1 MSMQRRAAA
10 AMAVAATTMAL
21 AGAAGAQDAG
31 RPEQRDRP
39 PRNVPPADQ
48 PLIRRIPEPTIAVE
62 AGFGALGYLGATAG
76 VGPTWN
82 VRVTGAMTPRVAIEG
97 NYTGSVNER
106 ATRGT
111 SLVMTSLDAGVR
123 YNILRADEAVVQP
136 FVVGGV
142 GYSGWAG
149 EGGDAFALVVPV
161 TVGAERLVTRN
172 VKLGARFNYRPA
184 FFDDLTVRG
193 AATRTGGDSWALLAH
208 GGGAF

>member
-1 MSMQRRAAA
+1 MSTRRHAAA
-10 AMAVAATTMAL
+10 GMAVAATMAL

-62 AGFGALGYLGATAG
+62 GGFGALGYLGGAAG

-82 VRVTGAMTPRVAIEG
+82 VRVTGAMTPRVAVEG
-97 NYTGSVNER
+97 NYIGSVNQR
-106 ATRGT
+106 ATMGR

-123 YNILRADEAVVQP
+123 YNILRADEAIVQP
-136 FVVGGV
+136 FVVAGV
-142 GYSGWAG
+142 GYTGWAG
-149 EGGDAFALVVPV
+149 EGGDAFALTVPLTAGV
-161 TVGAERLVTRN
+161 ERLVTRN
-172 VKLGARFNYRPA
+172 VKLGARFSYRPA

-193 AATRTGGDSWALLAH
+193 AATQTGGDSWALLAH

>member
-10 AMAVAATTMAL
+10 AMAVAATMAL

-62 AGFGALGYLGATAG
+62 GGFGALGYLGAAAG

-82 VRVTGAMTPRVAIEG
+82 VRVTGAMTPRVAVEG
-97 NYTGSVNER
+97 NYIGSVNQR
-106 ATRGT
+106 ATMGR

-123 YNILRADEAVVQP
+123 YNILRADEAIVQP
-136 FVVGGV
+136 FVVAGV
-142 GYSGWAG
+142 GYTGWAG
-149 EGGDAFALVVPV
+149 EGGDAFALTVPLTAGV
-161 TVGAERLVTRN
+161 ERLVTRN
-172 VKLGARFNYRPA
+172 VKLGARFSYRPA
-184 FFDDLTVRG
+184 FFDDLTLRG
-193 AATRTGGDSWALLAH
+193 AATQTGGDSWALLAH